1 MFFPISFYRES
12 RREAEQNTEEEEGYE
27 KIQTWRM
34 EEQNYGEVNGCNN
47 SLQKKTNVCLFPS
60 RLQSF
65 ILMFQLDYWLQLPYG
80 GKTHLGAF
88 CKRIQILI
96 LMFSI
101 IRYCSC
107 TEVMYDGY

>member
-60 RLQSF
+60 RLQCF
-65 ILMFQLDYWLQLPYG
+65 ILIGYSY
-80 GKTHLGAF
+80 
-88 CKRIQILI
+88 LI
-96 LMFSI
+96 LVENHIWGHSVK
-101 IRYCSC
+101 
-107 TEVMYDGY
+107 E